1 MIEMRALA
9 QATAIRVIAEALK
22 GDHASNAAQI
32 AVAREYINMY
42 SDIGQKSNTMFFS
55 DRPADINALMAQ
67 AATVVQSLSSS
78 TTTTSGTGQVVDAK
92 TTIRSRAAASK
103 SAGDE
108 TH

>member
-1 MIEMRALA
+1 MA

-78 TTTTSGTGQVVDAK
+78 ATTTSGTGQVVDAK
-92 TTIRSRAAASK
+92 TTIRSIAAASK

>member
-78 TTTTSGTGQVVDAK
+78 AATSGTGQVVDVK
-92 TTIRSRAAASK
+92 TAIRSIATSK
-103 SAGDE
+103 STDE
-108 TH
+108 TQM